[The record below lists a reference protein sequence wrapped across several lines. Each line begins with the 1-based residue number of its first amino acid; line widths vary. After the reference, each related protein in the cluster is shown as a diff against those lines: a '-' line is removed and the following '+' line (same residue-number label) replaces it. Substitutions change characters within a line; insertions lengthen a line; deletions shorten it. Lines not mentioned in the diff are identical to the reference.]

1 MAWFKTG
8 VKSHSSPSHCNR
20 IKKETVKQVRHSHW
34 KVFCWKGVLL
44 CQISILWMS
53 IDLFRTKKL
62 FLQET
67 FTFVQVILLEIKTVS
82 FSKEYSCCGARNK
95 FRTST
100 FIRIFNYCNYLRE
113 NLDLPGHCKC
123 LSVSLLRTRKNAIIF
138 PRKQSNATKKHL
150 SIPEK

>member
-1 MAWFKTG
+1 MVWFKKG
-8 VKSHSSPSHCNR
+8 VKTHSSPSHCNR
-20 IKKETVKQVRHSHW
+20 IKKETVNQVRNSHW
-34 KVFCWKGVLL
+34 KVFCWKGVIF
-44 CQISILWMS
+44 CQISILWTS

-62 FLQET
+62 FSQEA

-82 FSKEYSCCGARNK
+82 FSKNTAVVAQDISSEQVHLSGYS
-95 FRTST
+95 
-100 FIRIFNYCNYLRE
+100 INYLRE

-123 LSVSLLRTRKNAIIF
+123 LSVSLLRTRKNAAVF